1 MRITYFEIL
10 GDIKTDYTKL
20 RQDGQSRNEA
30 VQILM
35 AKYHEELTTGAED
48 DGLLFWVGLA
58 DAQYALKEL
67 SVEVSVQGLA
77 ALERLKVAI
86 PEITPGDIEKRR
98 GHYACAPMPERARVR
113 SPKRYRCQWRIGDT
127 FAYQMFGPEA
137 EKNGV
142 AGEYVLLRKVDEL
155 EWDNQLHPVVTLTH
169 WKKTALPL
177 DAAEFQ
183 SAPILRLCN
192 GRLGSPRS
200 TYEYRIEIL
209 FTSQKQIKELDL
221 QYIGNFPNIIIPE
234 NEFYDPTPG
243 CVLMMSPQKINEEL
257 NFYCYTLQ
265 NYYGQ
270 EN

>member
-35 AKYHEELTTGAED
+35 AQYHDELTTGAED

-86 PEITPGDIEKRR
+86 PEITPGDIEKRQER
-98 GHYACAPMPERARVR
+98 YACAPMPERTHVR

-127 FAYQMFGPEA
+127 FAYQMSGPEA

-183 SAPILRLCN
+183 SAPILRLKRGKMCAN
-192 GRLGSPRS
+192 ESS
-200 TYEYRIEIL
+200 YEYRVEVL
-209 FTSQKQIKELDL
+209 FSRPKQLQDLKL
-221 QYIGNFPNIIIPE
+221 QYLGNFANIAMPTDE
-234 NEFYDPTPG
+234 YYDGRPG
-243 CVLMMSPQKINEEL
+243 YVLMIHPKRFNSYM
-257 NFYCYTLQ
+257 
-265 NYYGQ
+265 NYYCSLQ
-270 EN
+270 SYYEAQ

>member
-1 MRITYFEIL
+1 MFS
-10 GDIKTDYTKL
+10 GDLVYVPNVDVYRAHSLSKKISQCLAIKTDVHL
-20 RQDGQSRNEA
+20 
-30 VQILM
+30 
-35 AKYHEELTTGAED
+35 LT
-48 DGLLFWVGLA
+48 
-58 DAQYALKEL
+58 
-67 SVEVSVQGLA
+67 
-77 ALERLKVAI
+77 R
-86 PEITPGDIEKRR
+86 
-98 GHYACAPMPERARVR
+98 
-113 SPKRYRCQWRIGDT
+113 
-127 FAYQMFGPEA
+127 
-137 EKNGV
+137 
-142 AGEYVLLRKVDEL
+142 
-155 EWDNQLHPVVTLTH
+155 VVTLTH

-192 GRLGSPRS
+192 GRLSSPRS